1 MGEDGRVGILNEY
14 LFGKETIINSLLTS
28 RLDLWRTSLER
39 LLLRREAGRGKAGEG
54 KVWLVER
61 KLICRLLRL
70 RLGLRLRLVVMEET
84 GVRGQGG
91 RTEEA

>member
-14 LFGKETIINSLLTS
+14 LFGKETVIQFLSTSMLTS

-39 LLLRREAGRGKAGEG
+39 FLLRSEAGRGKAGEG

-61 KLICRLLRL
+61 KL
-70 RLGLRLRLVVMEET
+70 VW
-84 GVRGQGG
+84 
-91 RTEEA
+91 